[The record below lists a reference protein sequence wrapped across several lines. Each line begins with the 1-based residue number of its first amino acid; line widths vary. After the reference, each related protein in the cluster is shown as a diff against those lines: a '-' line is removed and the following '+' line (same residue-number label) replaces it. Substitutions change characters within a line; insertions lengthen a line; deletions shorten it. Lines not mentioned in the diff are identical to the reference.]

1 MRLLGFAGGVVALAA
16 ILFGIVKFVGW
27 HCHLFGVLLAESD
40 PMTTTNATRP
50 WWDRITP
57 RAGFRVQMFSAAL
70 LWFVGMSF
78 LLVRGVL
85 FVEVPGPSSHFSYW
99 IVPIAIVAIVIGI
112 IKARYILIRYADKA
126 VARIRKRGH
135 ACYFGFFAPTSWL
148 FILVMMGGGI
158 MLRHSALVNFVWGR
172 MFLSML
178 YIAVGTGLAIADRI
192 FWISALRS

>member
-1 MRLLGFAGGVVALAA
+1 
-16 ILFGIVKFVGW
+16 
-27 HCHLFGVLLAESD
+27 
-40 PMTTTNATRP
+40 
-50 WWDRITP
+50 
-57 RAGFRVQMFSAAL
+57 MFSAAL

-85 FVEVPGPSSHFSYW
+85 FVEVPSPSSHFSYW

>member
-1 MRLLGFAGGVVALAA
+1 
-16 ILFGIVKFVGW
+16 
-27 HCHLFGVLLAESD
+27 
-40 PMTTTNATRP
+40 MTNRNRCT
-50 WWDRITP
+50 
-57 RAGFRVQMFSAAL
+57 L
-70 LWFVGMSF
+70 
-78 LLVRGVL
+78 
-85 FVEVPGPSSHFSYW
+85 H
-99 IVPIAIVAIVIGI
+99 
-112 IKARYILIRYADKA
+112 